1 MQNVEEMLT
10 KSDANFSRCAYK
22 EFTKCLQR
30 FLYNIQI
37 FMAIFK
43 AIVRTKRKDGFYQ
56 VYIRCVH
63 NRKPGYIKTDKLVTD
78 KQLDRNGD
86 IDDPFVNEY
95 CARRILEFTQRLNRK
110 EIGKWTVK
118 QVVDFLAMEDE
129 DLCFSDYARLHIDRM
144 RDRGQVRNA
153 RNYELALQHLERYAG
168 TTRVMFA
175 QL

>member
-1 MQNVEEMLT
+1 
-10 KSDANFSRCAYK
+10 
-22 EFTKCLQR
+22 
-30 FLYNIQI
+30 
-37 FMAIFK
+37 MAIFK

-78 KQLDRNGD
+78 KQLDRNGE
-86 IDDPFVNEY
+86 IKDPFVNEY

-129 DLCFSDYARLHIDRM
+129 DLCFSDYARLHID
-144 RDRGQVRNA
+144 
-153 RNYELALQHLERYAG
+153 
-168 TTRVMFA
+168 
-175 QL
+175 

>member
-1 MQNVEEMLT
+1 
-10 KSDANFSRCAYK
+10 
-22 EFTKCLQR
+22 
-30 FLYNIQI
+30 
-37 FMAIFK
+37 MAIFK

-144 RDRGQVRNA
+144 RDLGQVRNA

>member
-1 MQNVEEMLT
+1 
-10 KSDANFSRCAYK
+10 
-22 EFTKCLQR
+22 
-30 FLYNIQI
+30 
-37 FMAIFK
+37 MATFK

-63 NRKPGYIKTDKLVTD
+63 NQKPGYIKTDKLVTD
-78 KQLDRNGD
+78 KQLDKNGE
-86 IDDPFVNEY
+86 IRDPFVNEH

-110 EIGKWTVK
+110 DIRKWTVR
-118 QVVDFLAMEDE
+118 QVVDFLVMEDE

-168 TTRVMFA
+168 TTKVMFN
-175 QL
+175 QLTSTWVNLWIKGLETTARAKEMYPV